1 MPGGILPRRG
11 GAVIARPELARKRI
25 GVLLGGLSAER
36 DISLKTGRAALAAL
50 QRRGYQ
56 AIAIDA
62 GADLPTQLRKER
74 IEVAFI
80 CLHGRFGEDGR
91 VQGLLELLGIPYT
104 GSGVLASSL
113 IIDKVATKKMLLYHE
128 LPTPGFEVFAA
139 GDNLDA
145 LLQRCRH
152 LPLVVKPSR
161 EGSTI
166 GITIARSRPALRHG
180 IDTAAALDRTVL
192 IEEFIDGCELTV
204 AVLDGTALPI
214 IQIVPKNGF
223 YDYHAKYT
231 AGQTEYLLPAPLDQA
246 LYARIQQVSE
256 KIYRQ
261 LGCRGAARV
270 DFMLRERE
278 FYCLEVNTIP
288 GMTET
293 SLLPKAAAAA
303 GIAFDQLVEQILLDA
318 DLDK

>member
-1 MPGGILPRRG
+1 MLR
-11 GAVIARPELARKRI
+11 EEMLKKRI

-36 DISLKTGRAALAAL
+36 EISLKTGQAALAAL
-50 QRRGYQ
+50 QRLGYS
-56 AIAIDA
+56 AVSIDVSE
-62 GADLPTQLRKER
+62 DLPEQLKEAE
-74 IEVAFI
+74 IDVVFI

-91 VQGLLELLGIPYT
+91 VQGLLEMMQIPYT

-113 IIDKVATKKMLLYHE
+113 IIDKVATKQMLLYHE
-128 LPTPGFEVFAA
+128 LPTPGFTVFRT
-139 GDNLDA
+139 GEDLEE

-152 LPLVVKPSR
+152 LPMVVKPSR

-166 GITIARSRPALRHG
+166 GITIARSQEALRHG

-192 IEEFIDGCELTV
+192 VEEFIDGAELTV
-204 AVLDGTALPI
+204 SVVNGEALPI
-214 IQIVPKNGF
+214 IQIVPKSGF

-231 AGQTEYLLPAPLDQA
+231 AGQTEYLLPAPLEQG
-246 LYARIQQVSE
+246 LTQQIQQVAAE
-256 KIYRQ
+256 IYRQ

-303 GIAFDQLVEQILLDA
+303 GMSFEQLVERILLDA